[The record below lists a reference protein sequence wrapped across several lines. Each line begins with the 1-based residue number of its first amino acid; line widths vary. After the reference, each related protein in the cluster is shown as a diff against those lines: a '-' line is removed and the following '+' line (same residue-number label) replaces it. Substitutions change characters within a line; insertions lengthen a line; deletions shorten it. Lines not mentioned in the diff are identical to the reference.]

1 MGAIKNGAIG
11 SAVVFSVIS
20 VLSAGSAFAETP
32 ISTASDSPVAIG
44 TAPPAEPEESDL
56 IEVSDPESEPTFKPE
71 KPPIDTPDGVY
82 CSPKN
87 VYKPKTKGTTYHVGV
102 GPTNANYNGTS
113 RVARSTFTSE
123 VTGEVGVS
131 VTAGLSGSVGAM
143 VAEIEAKYDV
153 ELSLKMTAKLGNSIA
168 VDTPPKRTTN
178 GRYGVYRL
186 KNTGVSYR
194 LYSNCKTSESK
205 TITSYTPIKVGWT
218 LWES

>member
-1 MGAIKNGAIG
+1 M
-11 SAVVFSVIS
+11 
-20 VLSAGSAFAETP
+20 
-32 ISTASDSPVAIG
+32 
-44 TAPPAEPEESDL
+44 
-56 IEVSDPESEPTFKPE
+56 
-71 KPPIDTPDGVY
+71 
-82 CSPKN
+82 
-87 VYKPKTKGTTYHVGV
+87 
-102 GPTNANYNGTS
+102 
-113 RVARSTFTSE
+113 
-123 VTGEVGVS
+123 S